1 MFSKRADTLK
11 STSPSWS
18 LTALLAILT
27 TLAAGGILLLA
38 LAIVHWSL
46 DTHLHGSTT
55 GFLSDEIRELQE
67 VMDDDAHHTKPH
79 LQEEVSHEVTSHWS
93 TPYFVRLLRPNGDVV
108 VETPGIPE
116 VLTPTVFPAP
126 IGLAVFTSESGVK
139 RHLPDGDLYRL
150 VTVLVDSPLDKQ
162 NQWHLQV
169 ALDVSAHKRI
179 MATYRL
185 QLGLLLIAGLL
196 VSAGVGALV
205 AYASL
210 RPLRSIT
217 NAAQRITSQRLDE
230 RIAPS
235 KWPRELM
242 ILADAFDSMLDQ
254 LEDAFNRLSQF
265 AGDLA
270 HELRRPLQRLKGEA
284 ETALIHPAPL
294 EAYQHIL
301 GTSLLEAYQHILG
314 TSLEE
319 YDYMANTI
327 EDLLFLARAA
337 NPRHEIAPEHL
348 DGQDVLD
355 SMHAYFEAWVEE
367 QGIQLLCEGKG
378 HLYADPTLVRRA
390 LSNLISNAIRH
401 TPHGGT
407 ITLALRETLQSATE
421 IRVQDTGSG
430 IAPEHLP
437 HVFER
442 FYQATP
448 TDSLGQH
455 HSGLGL
461 AIVQSIMSI
470 HDGQAII
477 ESTLGVGTTVRLSFP
492 HEPTQAS

>member
-1 MFSKRADTLK
+1 MFLKRVEAPVAGRH
-11 STSPSWS
+11 SHSAPAASWS
-18 LTALLAILT
+18 LTTWLALLT

-67 VMDDDAHHTKPH
+67 VMHKDAHHTKPH

-116 VLTPTVFPAP
+116 FLTAAIFPAP
-126 IGLAVFTSESGVK
+126 IEIHDLSSEAGIK

-150 VTVLVDSPLDKQ
+150 INVLVDSPLDPQ
-162 NQWHLQV
+162 NRWHLQV
-169 ALDVSAHKRI
+169 ALDISAHKRI
-179 MATYRL
+179 MASHRL
-185 QLGLLLIAGLL
+185 QLGGLLLVGLL
-196 VSAGVGALV
+196 VSAGVGAMV

-210 RPLRSIT
+210 RPLRAIT
-217 NAAQRITSQRLDE
+217 SAAQRITSQRLDE

-242 ILADAFDSMLDQ
+242 HLASAFDTMLDQ

-284 ETALIHPAPL
+284 ETALTHPAPV
-294 EAYQHIL
+294 ETYQ
-301 GTSLLEAYQHILG
+301 QILG

-319 YDYMANTI
+319 YEHMANTI
-327 EDLLFLARAA
+327 DDLLFLARTA

-348 DGQDVLD
+348 EGQDILYAMQ
-355 SMHAYFEAWVEE
+355 SYFEALAAERE
-367 QGIQLLCEGKG
+367 IEMICQGKG
-378 HLYADPTLVRRA
+378 YLYADPTLVRRA
-390 LSNLISNAIRH
+390 LSNLLSNAIRY
-401 TPHGGT
+401 TPPKGT
-407 ITLALRETLQSATE
+407 ITLAVCETTESATE
-421 IRVQDTGSG
+421 ISVRDTGCG
-430 IAPEHLP
+430 IDPDHLP
-437 HVFER
+437 QVFDR
-442 FYQATP
+442 FYQAEPTHTP
-448 TDSLGQH
+448 RQH

-461 AIVQSIMSI
+461 AIVQSIMTV
-470 HDGQAII
+470 HGGQVTI
-477 ESTLGVGTTVRLSFP
+477 ESALGVGTTVRLTFP
-492 HEPTQAS
+492 LRNVKA

>member
-1 MFSKRADTLK
+1 MFLKRVETQVAERHPYNIP
-11 STSPSWS
+11 SPSWS
-18 LTALLAILT
+18 LTTLLAILT

-67 VMDDDAHHTKPH
+67 VLHEDAHHTKPH

-93 TPYFVRLLRPNGDVV
+93 TPYYVRLLRPNGDVV
-108 VETPGIPE
+108 VETPGIPQF
-116 VLTPTVFPAP
+116 LTSAVFLAP
-126 IGLAVFTSESGVK
+126 IEINALTSTSGTK

-150 VTVLVDSPLDKQ
+150 INVLVDSPLDKQ
-162 NQWHLQV
+162 HRWHLQV

-179 MATYRL
+179 MANHRL
-185 QLGLLLIAGLL
+185 QLGGLLLAGLL
-196 VSAGVGALV
+196 VSAGVGAMV
-205 AYASL
+205 AYTSL
-210 RPLRSIT
+210 RPLRAIT
-217 NAAQRITSQRLDE
+217 LAAQRITSQRLDE

-242 ILADAFDSMLDQ
+242 LLASAFDTMLDQ

-284 ETALIHPAPL
+284 ETALTHPAQL
-294 EAYQHIL
+294 DD
-301 GTSLLEAYQHILG
+301 YQHILG

-319 YDYMANTI
+319 YEHMANTI
-327 EDLLFLARAA
+327 DDLLFLARTA

-348 DGQDVLD
+348 EGQGILYAMQ
-355 SMHAYFEAWVEE
+355 SYFEALAEE
-367 QGIQLLCEGKG
+367 QGIEIICEGKG
-378 HLYADPTLVRRA
+378 RLYADPTLVRRA
-390 LSNLISNAIRH
+390 LSNLLSNAIRY
-401 TPHGGT
+401 TPPQGT
-407 ITLALRETLQSATE
+407 ITLALYETSESATE
-421 IRVQDTGSG
+421 ISVRDTGCG
-430 IAPEHLP
+430 IAPDHLP
-437 HVFER
+437 HVLNR

-448 TDSLGQH
+448 THTPGQH

-461 AIVQSIMSI
+461 AIVQSIMNV
-470 HDGQAII
+470 HDGQVNI
-477 ESTLGVGTTVRLSFP
+477 ESTLGTGTTVRLTFP
-492 HEPTQAS
+492 RGDIEP